1 MQAVGRATL
10 PAQSA
15 PVSWA
20 RWAFYLTGAAAV
32 TTEISIAAFQ
42 ILMGMALA
50 VLIASRAARGAA
62 RVKFRWPAAA
72 TPLAAWMAWT
82 LVSLVAHGQFHAGF
96 PQIKKFYVYL
106 MLFLVAAAVRTVG
119 DARNIVVGWAV
130 AASLSAAW
138 SMEQFARKFHAARVA
153 HVNFYLA
160 YIGARITGFMGHWMT
175 FSGQMMMALLL
186 ILALLL
192 LSREPQGKRWLGIWL
207 IGAAC
212 LVAAALLAAETR
224 SMWGGAAAGAAYLLW
239 FKRRWLIIAIPV
251 TLGVVLLTNP
261 FDARERVISII
272 RPHGE
277 VDSNDHRA
285 LLRRVGWKMIEAHP
299 WVGLGP
305 EEVGPNVARY
315 IPADVP
321 RPLPDG
327 YYGHLHNI
335 YFHYAAER
343 GLPALA
349 ALLWFFLQALHD
361 FSRALRLQVAPREAR
376 WFLHGAIA
384 VILAFMLAGYFEVNW
399 GDSEVLAMLLAVV
412 GCGYAVINPAAIP

>member
-1 MQAVGRATL
+1 MQAVGRASL
-10 PAQSA
+10 PGQSA
-15 PVSWA
+15 PASWA
-20 RWAFYLTGAAAV
+20 RAAFYLTASAAV

-50 VLIASRAARGAA
+50 ALIAA

-82 LVSLVAHGQFHAGF
+82 LVSLVAHGQFRAGF

-119 DARNIVVGWAV
+119 DARTIVLGWTG
-130 AASLSAAW
+130 AACLSAAW
-138 SMEQFARKFHAARVA
+138 SMEQFAGKFHAARVA

-160 YIGARITGFMGHWMT
+160 YVGARITGFMGHWMT

-192 LSREPQGKRWLGIWL
+192 LSREPAGKPWLAS
-207 IGAAC
+207 AAC

-224 SMWGGAAAGAAYLLW
+224 SMWGGAAVGAAYLLW
-239 FKRRWLIIAIPV
+239 FKRRWLILAIPV
-251 TLGVVLLTNP
+251 TLAVVLLANP
-261 FDARERVISII
+261 FDARERMISIV

-277 VDSNDHRA
+277 VDSNEHREI
-285 LLRRVGWKMIEAHP
+285 LRRVGWKMIEAHP

-349 ALLWFFLQALHD
+349 ALLWFFVQALYD
-361 FSRALRLQVAPREAR
+361 FSRALRLQMAPREAC
-376 WFLHGAIA
+376 WLLHGAIA

-412 GCGYAVINPAAIP
+412 GCGYALISLDTSL

>member
-15 PVSWA
+15 PVSWT
-20 RWAFYLTGAAAV
+20 RGAFYLTAAAAV

-42 ILMGMALA
+42 ILMGVAL
-50 VLIASRAARGAA
+50 VLLIISRATRGAA

-119 DARNIVVGWAV
+119 DARTIVLGWAG
-130 AASLSAAW
+130 AACLSAAW

-160 YIGARITGFMGHWMT
+160 YVGARITGFMGHWMT

-207 IGAAC
+207 IGAAG

-224 SMWGGAAAGAAYLLW
+224 SMWGGAAVGAAYLLW
-239 FKRRWLIIAIPV
+239 FKRRWLILAIPV

-261 FDARERVISII
+261 FDARERVISIV

-349 ALLWFFLQALHD
+349 LLLWFFLQALYD
-361 FSRALRLQVAPREAR
+361 FARALRLQAASEAR

-412 GCGYAVINPAAIP
+412 GCGYALISPAPTP

>member
-10 PAQSA
+10 PSQSA
-15 PVSWA
+15 PVSWERA
-20 RWAFYLTGAAAV
+20 AFYLTAAAAV

-42 ILMGMALA
+42 ILMGVAL
-50 VLIASRAARGAA
+50 VLLIRA

-119 DARNIVVGWAV
+119 DARTIVLGWAG
-130 AASLSAAW
+130 AACLSAAW
-138 SMEQFARKFHAARVA
+138 SMEQFVRKFHTARVA

-192 LSREPQGKRWLGIWL
+192 LSREPQGKRWLAA
-207 IGAAC
+207 AAC

-224 SMWGGAAAGAAYLLW
+224 SMWGGAAVGAAYLLW
-239 FKRRWLIIAIPV
+239 FKRRWLILAIPV
-251 TLGVVLLTNP
+251 TLAVVLLTNP
-261 FDARERVISII
+261 FDARERVISIVH
-272 RPHGE
+272 PHGE
-277 VDSNDHRA
+277 IDSNDHRA
-285 LLRRVGWKMIEAHP
+285 LLRRVGWGMIQAHP

-315 IPADVP
+315 IPADVL

-349 ALLWFFLQALHD
+349 ALLWFFIQALYD
-361 FSRALRLQVAPREAR
+361 FARALRLQAPGEAH

-412 GCGYAVINPAAIP
+412 GCGYALISPATPWINPDTSP

>member
-10 PAQSA
+10 PSQSA
-15 PVSWA
+15 PVSWERA
-20 RWAFYLTGAAAV
+20 AFYLTAAAAV

-42 ILMGMALA
+42 ILMGVAL
-50 VLIASRAARGAA
+50 VLLIASRAARGGA

-119 DARNIVVGWAV
+119 DARTIVLGWAG
-130 AASLSAAW
+130 AACLSAAW
-138 SMEQFARKFHAARVA
+138 SMEQFVRKFHAARVA

-192 LSREPQGKRWLGIWL
+192 LSREPQGKRWLAA
-207 IGAAC
+207 AAC

-224 SMWGGAAAGAAYLLW
+224 SMWGGAAVGAAYLLW
-239 FKRRWLIIAIPV
+239 FKRRWLILAIPV
-251 TLGVVLLTNP
+251 TLAVVLLTNP
-261 FDARERVISII
+261 FDARERVISIV

-285 LLRRVGWKMIEAHP
+285 LLRRVGWGMIQAHP

-349 ALLWFFLQALHD
+349 ALLWFFVQALYD
-361 FSRALRLQVAPREAR
+361 FARALRLQAPGEAR

-412 GCGYAVINPAAIP
+412 GCGYAVINPDTSP

>member
-1 MQAVGRATL
+1 MQAVGRASL

-20 RWAFYLTGAAAV
+20 QWAFYLTAAAAV

-42 ILMGMALA
+42 ILMGMAL
-50 VLIASRAARGAA
+50 VLLVAA
-62 RVKFRWPAAA
+62 RVKCRWPAAA

-106 MLFLVAAAVRTVG
+106 MLFLVATAVRTVA
-119 DARNIVVGWAV
+119 DARNIVLGWAG
-130 AASLSAAW
+130 AACLSAAW
-138 SMEQFARKFHAARVA
+138 SMEQFARKFHAARAA

-192 LSREPQGKRWLGIWL
+192 LSREADGKRWL
-207 IGAAC
+207 AAC
-212 LVAAALLAAETR
+212 LVAVACLVGAALLAAETR

-239 FKRRWLIIAIPV
+239 FKRRWLILAIPV
-251 TLGVVLLTNP
+251 TLAVVLLTNP
-261 FDARERVISII
+261 FGVRERVISIV

-277 VDSNDHRA
+277 VDSNEFRA
-285 LLRRVGWKMIEAHP
+285 ILRRVGRGMIAAHP

-305 EEVGPNVARY
+305 EEVGPNIARY

-335 YFHYAAER
+335 YLHYAAER

-349 ALLWFFLQALHD
+349 ALLWFFLQALYD
-361 FSRALRLQVAPREAR
+361 FARALRLQEAPRDAR
-376 WFLHGAIA
+376 WLLHGSIA

-399 GDSEVLAMLLAVV
+399 GDSEVLAMLLAIV
-412 GCGYAVINPAAIP
+412 GCGYAVISPAGTP